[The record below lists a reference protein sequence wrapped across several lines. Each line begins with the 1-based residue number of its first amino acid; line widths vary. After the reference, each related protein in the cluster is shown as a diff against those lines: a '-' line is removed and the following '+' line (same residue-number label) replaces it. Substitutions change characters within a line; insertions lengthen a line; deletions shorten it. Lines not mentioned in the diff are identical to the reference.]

1 MRRSDKRKMSLP
13 TKILLWVVGIL
24 FLLTV
29 IAVIYVGAKIFI
41 TGDKIHNP
49 LNRSHSELRSGNVNL
64 KDGDPFTIALF
75 GVDSDAERKQQGGGQ
90 RSDTI
95 MILSIN
101 PKEKKTEL
109 VSIPRDTQAKI
120 VGRGTTEKIAHAY
133 AYGGPNMAVNS
144 LEKLMNVPIDHY
156 ATIDM
161 DGLHDMI
168 DVLGGVDV
176 VSNDTFSVDGLHFE
190 KGAKTHVNGDET
202 MKFIRSRKEEGAG
215 GDFGRQ
221 ERQQLVLEAMANKM
235 SSASSITHFNS
246 LMDEIQNNVKTD
258 LTLGDL
264 NLIRKNYKDAN
275 QTVNRHQ
282 LDGEGGIQD
291 DGLYYF
297 VPSDTSKNENTQL
310 LKNNLDL

>member
-1 MRRSDKRKMSLP
+1 M
-13 TKILLWVVGIL
+13 
-24 FLLTV
+24 
-29 IAVIYVGAKIFI
+29 
-41 TGDKIHNP
+41 
-49 LNRSHSELRSGNVNL
+49 
-64 KDGDPFTIALF
+64 
-75 GVDSDAERKQQGGGQ
+75 DSDAERKQQGGGQ

-190 KGAKTHVNGDET
+190 KEQRHMSMA
-202 MKFIRSRKEEGAG
+202 MK
-215 GDFGRQ
+215 Q
-221 ERQQLVLEAMANKM
+221 
-235 SSASSITHFNS
+235 
-246 LMDEIQNNVKTD
+246 
-258 LTLGDL
+258 
-264 NLIRKNYKDAN
+264 
-275 QTVNRHQ
+275 
-282 LDGEGGIQD
+282 
-291 DGLYYF
+291 
-297 VPSDTSKNENTQL
+297 
-310 LKNNLDL
+310 